1 MNAPVRKPTN
11 VSLDADL
18 VTAARQLGINL
29 SRACEQGL
37 VAEIARERSRRWLDD
52 NADAIASS
60 NAYVEQNG
68 LPLAKY
74 RRF

>member
-60 NAYVEQNG
+60 NAYVEQHG